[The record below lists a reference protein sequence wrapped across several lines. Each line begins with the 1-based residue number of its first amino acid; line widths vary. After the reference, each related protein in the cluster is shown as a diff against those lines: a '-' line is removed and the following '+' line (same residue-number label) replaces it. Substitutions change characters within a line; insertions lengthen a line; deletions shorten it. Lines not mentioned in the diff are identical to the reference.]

1 MTEWTERLSTG
12 YNVQVL
18 TELYFVIPRDRK
30 PLSDTALR

>member
-18 TELYFVIPRDRK
+18 TELYFAAPLGCA
-30 PLSDTALR
+30 PLSEAAQR